1 MTAPTDGFM
10 KAPDPTP
17 TTPQDDAPNDAVD
30 MAQTGVLPDRLR
42 AEMQSAQA
50 AHMDDGPGRVVHTR
64 LPLRLIERAK
74 QSSGIRSDEDL
85 LHAALVHLVMDAG
98 QQPGH

>member
-10 KAPDPTP
+10 KAPDPAP
-17 TTPQDDAPNDAVD
+17 TTPQDDAVD

-74 QSSGIRSDEDL
+74 QSAGIRSDEDL

-98 QQPGH
+98 QQPRQ